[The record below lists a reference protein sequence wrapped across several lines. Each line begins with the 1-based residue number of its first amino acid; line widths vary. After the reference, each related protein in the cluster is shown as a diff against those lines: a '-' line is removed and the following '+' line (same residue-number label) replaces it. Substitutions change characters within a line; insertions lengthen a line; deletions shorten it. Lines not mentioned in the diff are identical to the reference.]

1 MAVPLNPTVTQIVT
15 EGLKRGGRVTP
26 SATDITNATDN
37 QLREVKADIMLVCP
51 TLAAL
56 QKTATAATFVGEQRT
71 AFPADA
77 NIPVSLLL
85 LDGPD
90 EYRGTATAGSGSSI
104 SFALTFPVVASTEL
118 NGLYILITSGMGI
131 GQYREIRSYVPGTV
145 TATVSPTWTT
155 NPDNTSVYLVVTR
168 TNYLWDASLPTDIDR
183 EPFSLT
189 LGRPI
194 KAARFADEFTL
205 YYVPDKVYG
214 LLFRYYIDI
223 DQLDEA
229 GTIFVNLLRELR
241 SVWIQGIAVKTMQRY
256 DEDRYQLELGV
267 YQQMLTYLTVQTTLV
282 SQMQFRDI

>member
-56 QKTATAATFVGEQRT
+56 QKTTTAATFVGEQHT

-194 KAARFADEFTL
+194 TAARFAEEFTL

-223 DQLDEA
+223 DQLDETD
-229 GTIFVNLLRELR
+229 TIFVNLLRELR

>member
-1 MAVPLNPTVTQIVT
+1 
-15 EGLKRGGRVTP
+15 
-26 SATDITNATDN
+26 
-37 QLREVKADIMLVCP
+37 
-51 TLAAL
+51 
-56 QKTATAATFVGEQRT
+56 
-71 AFPADA
+71 
-77 NIPVSLLL
+77 
-85 LDGPD
+85 
-90 EYRGTATAGSGSSI
+90 
-104 SFALTFPVVASTEL
+104 
-118 NGLYILITSGMGI
+118 
-131 GQYREIRSYVPGTV
+131 
-145 TATVSPTWTT
+145 
-155 NPDNTSVYLVVTR
+155 VYLVVTR

-194 KAARFADEFTL
+194 TAARFAEEFTL

>member
-1 MAVPLNPTVTQIVT
+1 MAIPLNPTVTQIVT

-56 QKTATAATFVGEQRT
+56 QKTTTAATFVGEQHT

-229 GTIFVNLLRELR
+229 DTIFVNLLRELR